1 MNQAQNRPANYNQNL
16 GDISLLHTQVS
27 SQALSG
33 GGGLPGSP
41 GLGVEPD
48 GLCHCPRLV
57 PGRLQAPSPAP
68 ARTACSRRLWA
79 LQPPGCWEWE
89 RSLSHEQDSRVTR
102 QGCQAKLSRLRT
114 RLGLLGGARSWGVA
128 PSLLE
133 EDGGWAPG
141 GGHRHL
147 HSPIS
152 KAWSSHYEEPPENDR
167 SPAASLFTPLLRP
180 VTPWVTGGCLAAR
193 SNQAGPEV
201 RAGGGFPLWTLSLG
215 QHAGWVG
222 SRVPGTP

>member
-1 MNQAQNRPANYNQNL
+1 M
-16 GDISLLHTQVS
+16 
-27 SQALSG
+27 
-33 GGGLPGSP
+33 PGSP
-41 GLGVEPD
+41 GLGIEPD

-89 RSLSHEQDSRVTR
+89 QSLSHEQDSQVTR
-102 QGCQAKLSRLRT
+102 QGCQAKLSRLGT
-114 RLGLLGGARSWGVA
+114 RLGASWGSQVLGSS
-128 PSLLE
+128 PFSVG
-133 EDGGWAPG
+133 GGWG
-141 GGHRHL
+141 LGSRRWSRHL
-147 HSPIS
+147 HSPVS
-152 KAWSSHYEEPPENDR
+152 KAWSSHCEEPPENDR

-201 RAGGGFPLWTLSLG
+201 RAGGGFLLWTLSLG

-222 SRVPGTP
+222 SRVPRTP